1 MKKISS
7 GFNSHLSRNTQPFL
21 NKAEV
26 SKNISTLKIG
36 NFGGSL
42 EGENFLYANV
52 ILLGNRQFA
61 SELLTLNFHLL
72 IFGMPGIP
80 RAKLLILKSG

>member
-1 MKKISS
+1 MKKNIIRIQSPPKETPTFSEKS
-7 GFNSHLSRNTQPFL
+7 GSIYY
-21 NKAEV
+21 
-26 SKNISTLKIG
+26 ISTLKIG

-61 SELLTLNFHLL
+61 SELLTLNFHGL

-80 RAKLLILKSG
+80 RAEWLILKSG